1 VARHAWLVYEG
12 IILRNVYA
20 DLHIHIGSAGGRAVK
35 ITASRKMDLHAV
47 LYEAAPRKGLD
58 MVGIVD
64 AGSTLVSAEIED
76 MLKTGEL
83 REHPRGGMMARN
95 GVLLIPACEVE
106 SREGVH
112 LIIYLPYLHSIKSYQ
127 KYMRSRIKNRAL
139 STQKARVS
147 VAELINL
154 SFVLEG
160 IFCPAHAFTP
170 HKGVYG
176 IWTRRLADKL
186 GRDAGQI
193 RALELGLSADTNM
206 ADMIGETRNYTF
218 LSNSDAHS
226 AGNIGR
232 EYNLLRMADKNFE
245 EFRYCLENSQG
256 RRVLANYGM
265 DPLLGKYHRSYC
277 TRCSTISSDEPPA
290 LSCSNCGNEK
300 VVMGVYDRIIEIRD
314 RQEAQ
319 HPVGRPPY
327 KYRVPLKDLPGVG
340 PKLQEKLLSFFFDEI
355 NILEKA
361 SIDDIERVAGE
372 KVAAQIARMRVGRLA
387 INPGG
392 GGKYGRVKKE

>member
-1 VARHAWLVYEG
+1 M
-12 IILRNVYA
+12 RNVYA
-20 DLHIHIGSAGGRAVK
+20 DLHVHIGSAGGKAVK
-35 ITASRKMDLHAV
+35 ITASRKMDLQSV
-47 LYEAAPRKGLD
+47 LYETAPRKGLD

-64 AGSTLVSAEIED
+64 TGSILVSAEIEA

-112 LIIYLPYLHSIKSYQ
+112 LIIFLPHMQSIKAYQ
-127 KYMRSRIKNRAL
+127 KYMRSRVRNMAL
-139 STQKARVS
+139 STQKANVS

-154 SFVLEG
+154 SFVLDG

-186 GRDAGQI
+186 GRDALHI
-193 RALELGLSADTNM
+193 KALELGLSADTDM

-226 AGNIGR
+226 ADNIGR
-232 EYNLLRMADKNFE
+232 EYNLLRMADKNFQ
-245 EFRYCLENSQG
+245 EFRYCLENIQG

-265 DPLLGKYHRSYC
+265 DPLMGKYHRSYC
-277 TRCSTISSDEPPA
+277 TRCSTITDDEAPIF
-290 LSCSNCGNEK
+290 SCSHCGNEK
-300 VVMGVYDRIIEIRD
+300 MVMGVYDRIMEIRD
-314 RQEAQ
+314 QQEAH
-319 HPVGRPPY
+319 HPLGRPPY

-340 PKLQEKLLSFFFDEI
+340 PKLKQKLLAFFFDEI
-355 NILEKA
+355 NVLEKA
-361 SIDDIERVAGE
+361 SIDDITRVAGE
-372 KVAAQIARMRVGRLA
+372 NVASQIARMRVGRLP

-392 GGKYGRVKKE
+392 GGKYGRVKKEIDG

>member
-1 VARHAWLVYEG
+1 M
-12 IILRNVYA
+12 RNVYA
-20 DLHIHIGSAGGRAVK
+20 DLHVHIGSAGGRAVK
-35 ITASRKMDLHAV
+35 ITASRKMDLHSV

-64 AGSTLVSAEIED
+64 AGSILVSAEIEA

-83 REHPRGGMMARN
+83 REHPRGGMTARN

-112 LIIYLPYLHSIKSYQ
+112 LIIYLPHLESIKAYQ
-127 KYMRSRIKNRAL
+127 KYMRSRVRNMAL
-139 STQKARVS
+139 STQKASVS
-147 VAELINL
+147 VTELINL
-154 SFVLEG
+154 SFVLDG

-170 HKGVYG
+170 HKGAYG

-186 GRDAGQI
+186 GRDAVHI
-193 RALELGLSADTNM
+193 KALELGLSADTDM

-226 AGNIGR
+226 ADNIGR
-232 EYNLLRMADKNFE
+232 EYNLLRMADKNFQE
-245 EFRYCLENSQG
+245 LRYCLENSGG

-265 DPLLGKYHRSYC
+265 DPLMGKYHRSYC
-277 TRCSTISSDEPPA
+277 TQCSTISSDEPPTT
-290 LSCSNCGNEK
+290 SCSNCGHEK
-300 VVMGVYDRIIEIRD
+300 MVMGVYDRIIEIRD
-314 RQEAQ
+314 QQEAR
-319 HPVGRPPY
+319 HPLGRPLY

-340 PKLQEKLLSFFFDEI
+340 PKLKEKLLAFFFDEI

-372 KVAAQIARMRVGRLA
+372 NVASQIARMRVGRLP
-387 INPGG
+387 ITPGG
-392 GGKYGRVKKE
+392 GGKYGRVKKEIVWK